1 MATRP
6 SRYRSSTSASTPPV
20 VSKAAEVLQT
30 LLDQL
35 AQAAS
40 PSTSRGNGYPEIHN
54 VVRYARE
61 IHQLIAANRPPCP
74 AQDNFRHLRGFHRLI
89 DVLRAFSGFYDPSV
103 RTTAERASLF
113 ELLHVLLAVLSAAFR
128 EHHGNRRYFRHRVEG
143 GGWEALEQVLAS
155 IGLGGSDA
163 DLWTNCQLFGKLLS
177 FSLDDQRFD
186 DLSRCVGST
195 VVARKE
201 TATTPSSTAAITHEE
216 AKDGTQTED
225 NGGEPPPSLETIKQ
239 KLEGIVGVKT
249 VLHNPEIMRAVIDFW
264 ESIPR
269 DKGLETNPASVL
281 VLSTISSVVNTSFF
295 NLSALHSTGVL
306 SRLLRIYF
314 DPQSKLSQTEKEI
327 VLPLCRMLMSLGV
340 NKLADAQFLLAS
352 RDPAASEFCL
362 EMTEKH
368 NGPSFV
374 QFDLSLHGHSSIE
387 LPNLGRSFPPQS
399 SPGYTFTAWVRI
411 DKFDPSAH
419 TTIFGVFD
427 ATQTCFLL
435 AYLERD
441 THNFILQTSVTS
453 QRPSVRFKG
462 FTFKTGQWYHI
473 GLVHKR
479 PKTMI
484 ASKASLYVNGEFVE
498 QIRAA
503 YPVPPPLSNASTES
517 FASFTSNANKTVPV
531 QAFLGT
537 PRDLSTQLG
546 PGLIFSRW
554 SMASAHLFEEVLS
567 DDFLAVHYRLG
578 ARYQGNFQDCLGGFQ
593 TYEASAALG
602 LRNELFHPGKDENS
616 DILRAIRG
624 RASTI
629 LPEAKIAM
637 GTMPAAMFRTDSLFL
652 DSRLFR
658 SLSRVAAGNLL
669 SMTTKSGTAIAVNV
683 ALPCVNDAL
692 VRAHGVSVLSGD
704 PVLAVPR
711 NFDDSLWRLAGFT
724 PVVLKLVERSTTPE
738 ELLRGVEMMFLC
750 INKSWR
756 NSDAMERE
764 NGYSILA
771 MLLRAKLGY
780 GVSSPAGGSGSG
792 SDNGAWRLKLTA
804 EERDRTSFQLLSLVL
819 AFVGYKHTDPIE
831 SFIINPLAYRI
842 LLIDF
847 DTWRKSAPITQELY
861 YKQFVTFAVM
871 SKYHQFNSRGLSRM
885 RIIKRLLDA
894 MKAETVPEDT
904 MPHFIKAFESLVKC
918 NCTLEVHRALARFI
932 TYAFHT
938 TASSLPRTP
947 KAPANLS
954 RSSTPSITTLARRPT
969 VEINGSG
976 SATSAPRTLGR
987 RQLGVKILEVYTRL
1001 LCERGNMADIRRF
1014 ARAVTNKWLLCLLA
1028 EEDAEIVVYACKILA
1043 RLLVTHGSSYTS
1055 KFSATNK
1062 TGGFWVMAHRLKHW
1076 WELSTL
1082 WPICF
1087 CILFGKDV
1095 ADVDF
1100 SRPFDHNTLLDIF
1113 TGRVIYPDAL
1123 PIVTSMFQHGLRDVM
1138 RHQDDPES
1146 PASMGGFVKSV
1157 PAVVDTAESKPGP
1170 RSMAL
1175 ADELISRQTPRP
1187 DKERV
1192 DNHAVVLHT
1201 VIRFLSSLHTR
1212 SPDFREFCLSS
1223 EYVRYLLSALYPIIV
1238 SADPV
1243 SPETELNSKDSALTF
1258 EGGDVIIRP
1267 VPGSGNAAPIVR
1279 TSTTTLPDRPGAA
1292 PVQGSKGTPLRKA
1305 SSFILLT
1312 AQKSPQFPSQARFAQ
1327 VMSPKKIVAT
1337 QKVSNAVLDGL
1348 LELVTAVFGEQVLV
1362 RKEFPGFGLS
1372 IKVPPGFQEHQ
1383 AYFESYVLRS
1393 TISHLEHAI
1402 QKDLKVLCEPKAL
1415 TNVGRFTSHMTEAIF
1430 EGWFMNGIEPMLDF
1444 TGMLLEY
1451 LQRPDISTLKSVRL
1465 CSQAVATVRH
1475 SFLKLVLLRLSEIDD
1490 PQLSDSEASSAL
1502 QRIFYWQ
1509 TVLLASVSAD
1519 DDYMKL
1525 VWYQLYS
1532 RLLDPREQIRLMAA
1546 SVWRIM
1552 LVQKPE
1558 ESQAILR
1565 QCAGPDQR
1573 QLTQNFS
1580 RLTEVDDGNFVK
1592 WVDEHRPSLDTLFFG
1607 GMARPWEDFVA
1618 VENQRTTETARSRL
1632 SRRREKLRQWHAE
1645 GLERD
1650 NVLVRHEMA
1659 NGGWAKSIYVDE
1671 YFRHQRLLQDQQDD
1685 LAFLS
1690 SAFAKMDRDL
1700 RRPGATF
1707 AEQATVK
1714 WKLDRTEG
1722 RNRMRLRLLP
1732 DYALRQE
1739 GGYQTKQRR
1748 NTDAAAAPS
1757 TVPQNNIDNNNN
1769 NTGQPLLTVPAV
1781 AIGSSKPITSPVSPS
1796 KDPAQGAGRGKDF
1809 DFSTEPDSVGGET
1822 DSTKGVGPED
1832 DFELVENPD
1841 DPEAEDS
1848 FEDKNR
1854 KVMRRLEH
1862 GDQVQSV
1869 YNISRIIGLEA
1880 CEGILLI
1887 GKEALYLMDN
1897 VFQRSD
1903 GEIINVWQAPP
1914 EERDLFSQIITQD
1927 KGAADRRAVSKRSEQ
1942 ESRSWRWLDVI
1953 SISKRRF
1960 LFRDVAVEMF
1970 FRDGRSYLL
1979 TAINPAMRDEIHGK
1993 LVQKTQHSA
2002 GPGSS
2007 LASPED
2013 AWRLEALKV
2022 FEEAPQTFG
2031 SKFGS
2036 IFNSSP
2042 WTPIMR
2048 RWQKGEISNFHYLM
2062 LVNTMAG
2069 RTFND
2074 LTQYPVF
2081 PWVLAD
2087 YGGDELDL
2095 NDPATFR
2102 DLSKPMGAQTLNR
2115 QADFRERYNGL
2126 AELDV
2131 PPFHYGTH
2139 YSSAMVV
2146 ASYLIRLPPFVDSY
2160 LLLQGGHFDHPDRLF
2175 YSVAGAWKSASQDNG
2190 SDVRE
2195 LIPEF
2200 FCLPEFL
2207 SNINGYDFG
2216 TRQDGGKVDGVVLP
2230 PWAKGDPKVFIAR
2243 HREALE
2249 SPYVTQN
2256 LHHWID
2262 LVFGYK
2268 QRGEAAVENLNVF
2281 HHMSYHGAVD
2291 LDNVTD
2297 PQERKVITSIIHN
2310 FGQTPHQVFPKPHPP
2325 RESVHCHI
2333 KRLDTSIYALTRLPY
2348 PLLESHEKVAS
2359 LIYAPKLDRLLCASP
2374 FRVNLPP
2381 HYDKFLEWGYADNS
2395 VRFYFSDNRKNYK
2408 KHAKDKNSKLAGV
2421 FENTHMGQISCVAFA
2436 DSKTLISAGED
2447 GVVTAHTVQ
2456 TGGPGKPI
2464 DIQPRSSLFGHKTAV
2479 TTMAV
2484 SKALSVLVTV
2494 SQDGEALLWD
2504 LNRLEFVRR
2513 LQGPNSGG
2521 SGGAWPIEC
2530 ARVNDVTG
2538 DIMLCSGTNVVL
2550 FSVNGDLILDQNV
2563 CGPAAAH
2570 GGDGGFLTVDHHR
2583 GGGGSSSRSSSVGS
2597 RGNGVAGGGGHAT
2610 PTDDYVYSCAF
2621 YEGSGGGEWLE
2632 NQLIFTG
2639 HRRGR
2644 VNVWRKVVS
2653 AATTGAGNMAAGRGG
2668 GGRRSTGAGPGG
2680 GGVWEL
2686 EFLRRLD
2693 HVDPKSETG
2702 ANVDAAMTCITPMPQ
2717 VVYTGD
2723 EDGRVYEWNLI
2734 QRER

>member
-6 SRYRSSTSASTPPV
+6 SRYRSSTSASNPPV

-40 PSTSRGNGYPEIHN
+40 PSTSGGSGYPEIRN
-54 VVRYARE
+54 VV
-61 IHQLIAANRPPCP
+61 
-74 AQDNFRHLRGFHRLI
+74 
-89 DVLRAFSGFYDPSV
+89 RAFSGFYDPCV
-103 RTTAERASLF
+103 RTPAERAALF
-113 ELLHVLLAVLSAAFR
+113 ELLHVVLAVLSATFR

-177 FSLDDQRFD
+177 FSLDDQRLD
-186 DLSRCVGST
+186 DLCRWVGS
-195 VVARKE
+195 AAAGKE
-201 TATTPSSTAAITHEE
+201 TATTTDGGSAAATLREK
-216 AKDGTQTED
+216 KDGVQGEGS
-225 NGGEPPPSLETIKQ
+225 GGEPPPSLETIKQ

-249 VLHNPEIMRAVIDFW
+249 ILHNPEIMRAVIDFW

-269 DKGLETNPASVL
+269 DKGPETNPASVL

-314 DPQSKLSQTEKEI
+314 DPQSKLSPDEKEI
-327 VLPLCRMLMSLGV
+327 ILPLCRMLMSLGV

-368 NGPSFV
+368 NNPSFV

-411 DKFDPSAH
+411 DRFDPNSH

-479 PKTMI
+479 PKTMV

-503 YPVPPPLSNASTES
+503 YPVPPPLSNGSTES

-546 PGLIFSRW
+546 SGVIFSRW
-554 SMASAHLFEEVLS
+554 SMASAHLFEDTLS

-578 ARYQGNFQDCLGGFQ
+578 ARYQGNFQDCLGSFQ

-602 LRNELFHPGKDENS
+602 LRNEVFHPGKDENS

-629 LPEAKIAM
+629 LPETKIAM
-637 GTMPAAMFRTDSLFL
+637 GTMPAAMFRTDGLFL

-658 SLSRVAAGNLL
+658 SLSRVAAGNML

-738 ELLRGVEMMFLC
+738 ELLRAVEMMFLC
-750 INKSWR
+750 ITKSWR

-764 NGYSILA
+764 NGYAILA

-780 GVSSPAGGSGSG
+780 GASSPAGGTGSG
-792 SDNGAWRLKLTA
+792 SDNGGWRLKMTV

-894 MKAETVPEDT
+894 MKAENMPEET
-904 MPHFIKAFESLVKC
+904 LPHFIKAFDSLVRC
-918 NCTLEVHRALARFI
+918 NCSLEVNRALARFV
-932 TYAFHT
+932 TYALHP

-954 RSSTPSITTLARRPT
+954 RSSTPGLTTLARRPT

-976 SATSAPRTLGR
+976 SAPSAPRTLSR
-987 RQLGVKILEVYTRL
+987 KQLGVKILEVYTRL

-1028 EEDAEIVVYACKILA
+1028 EDNAEIVVYACKILA

-1062 TGGFWVMAHRLKHW
+1062 TGGFWVMAHRLKQW

-1100 SRPFDHNTLLDIF
+1100 SRPFDHTTLLDMF

-1138 RHQDDPES
+1138 KHQDDPDS
-1146 PASMGGFVKSV
+1146 PAGAGVLFKGSPVG
-1157 PAVVDTAESKPGP
+1157 VDAPDVKPGP

-1201 VIRFLSSLHTR
+1201 VIRFLSSLHAR

-1223 EYVRYLLSALYPIIV
+1223 EYVRLLLSALYPIIV

-1267 VPGSGNAAPIVR
+1267 VPGSGTSAPIVR
-1279 TSTTTLPDRPGAA
+1279 TSTATLPDRPGAA

-1312 AQKSPQFPSQARFAQ
+1312 AQKSPQFPTQARFAQ
-1327 VMSPKKIVAT
+1327 VVSPKKMVAT

-1348 LELVTAVFGEQVLV
+1348 LDLVTAVFTEQVLV
-1362 RKEFPGFGLS
+1362 RKEFPGFGLFLR
-1372 IKVPPGFQEHQ
+1372 VPPGFQEHQ

-1393 TISHLEHAI
+1393 TISHLESAI
-1402 QKDLKVLCEPKAL
+1402 QKDLKLLCEPKAL

-1451 LQRPDISTLKSVRL
+1451 LQRHDISTLKSVRL

-1490 PQLSDSEASSAL
+1490 DQLSDAEASSAL

-1509 TVLLASVSAD
+1509 TVLLGSLSAD

-1532 RLLDPREQIRLMAA
+1532 RILDPREQIRLMAA

-1552 LVQKPE
+1552 LVQKPD

-1592 WVDEHRPSLDTLFFG
+1592 WVDEHRPSLDSLFFS
-1607 GMARPWEDFVA
+1607 GMSRPWEEFVA
-1618 VENQRTTETARSRL
+1618 IENQRTAETARSRL
-1632 SRRREKLRQWHAE
+1632 SRRREKLRQWHTE
-1645 GLERD
+1645 GLERE

-1659 NGGWAKSIYVDE
+1659 NGGWAKSIYLDE
-1671 YFRHQRLLQDQQDD
+1671 YLRHQRLLQDQQDD

-1700 RRPGATF
+1700 RRPGAAF
-1707 AEQATVK
+1707 AEQATIK

-1732 DYALRQE
+1732 DYAPRQE
-1739 GGYQTKQRR
+1739 GAYQAKQRR
-1748 NTDAAAAPS
+1748 NTDSGTAPP
-1757 TVPQNNIDNNNN
+1757 TVPNNGDSNTTSTST
-1769 NTGQPLLTVPAV
+1769 TGQPLLTVPTV
-1781 AIGSSKPITSPVSPS
+1781 AIGSSKPITATVSAAKEP
-1796 KDPAQGAGRGKDF
+1796 PQGAGRGKDF
-1809 DFSTEPDSVGGET
+1809 DFSTGSDSVGEA

-1903 GEIINVWQAPP
+1903 GEIINVWQAPS

-1927 KGAADRRAVSKRSEQ
+1927 KGAADRRTVSKRSEQ
-1942 ESRSWRWLDVI
+1942 ESRSWRWRDVI

-1979 TAINPAMRDEIHGK
+1979 TAINPAMRDELHGK
-1993 LVQKTQHSA
+1993 LVQKTQHNV

-2087 YGGDELDL
+2087 YTSDELDL
-2095 NDPATFR
+2095 ADPATFR

-2216 TRQDGGKVDGVVLP
+2216 TRQDGSKVDGVVLP
-2230 PWAKGDPKVFIAR
+2230 PWAKGDPKVFVTR

-2281 HHMSYHGAVD
+2281 HHMSYNGAVD

-2333 KRLDTSIYALTRLPY
+2333 KRLDTSIYALTKLPY

-2395 VRFYFSDNRKNYK
+2395 VRFYFSDNRK
-2408 KHAKDKNSKLAGV
+2408 LAGV
-2421 FENTHMGQISCVAFA
+2421 SENLHMGQISCVAFA
-2436 DSKTLISAGED
+2436 DSKTLITAGED
-2447 GVVTAHTVQ
+2447 GVVSAHTVQ
-2456 TGGPGKPI
+2456 TGGAGKLVELHL
-2464 DIQPRSSLFGHKTAV
+2464 RSSLFGHKTAV
-2479 TTMAV
+2479 TTVAV

-2504 LNRLEFVRR
+2504 LNRLEF
-2513 LQGPNSGG
+2513 
-2521 SGGAWPIEC
+2521 
-2530 ARVNDVTG
+2530 
-2538 DIMLCSGTNVVL
+2538 
-2550 FSVNGDLILDQNV
+2550 
-2563 CGPAAAH
+2563 
-2570 GGDGGFLTVDHHR
+2570 
-2583 GGGGSSSRSSSVGS
+2583 
-2597 RGNGVAGGGGHAT
+2597 
-2610 PTDDYVYSCAF
+2610 
-2621 YEGSGGGEWLE
+2621 GSGGGEWLE
-2632 NQLIFTG
+2632 NQVIFTG

-2644 VNVWRKVVS
+2644 VNVWRKVVAA
-2653 AATTGAGNMAAGRGG
+2653 AATTNTHTP
-2668 GGRRSTGAGPGG
+2668 GRRGNGAGG

-2702 ANVDAAMTCITPMPQ
+2702 ANVDAAITCITPMPQ
-2717 VVYTGD
+2717 AVYTGD